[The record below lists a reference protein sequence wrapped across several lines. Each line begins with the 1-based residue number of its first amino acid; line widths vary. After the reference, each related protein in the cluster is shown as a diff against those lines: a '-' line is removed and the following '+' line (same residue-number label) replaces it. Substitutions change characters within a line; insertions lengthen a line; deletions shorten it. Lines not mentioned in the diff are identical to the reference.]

1 MTGVL
6 VGRGMWTKN
15 HAERRPGDGRKRTAC
30 KQDRGWEQ
38 SLCSHPSEE
47 TELHLRFPV
56 PLEPRENKYLRLKPP
71 SPWCFVKAAPAK
83 YTGSLTREADSYPSF
98 DNCLRRCVGF
108 CCTPVWSTPVWSTPV
123 WSTPVWSAPVW
134 SSHEDT
140 DVCSPGLPPRPALPD
155 GHRAPAEPP
164 VPRSSAPLAVSF
176 PRGSVYL
183 PVLLSQLAYPLL
195 PHRLGLYSSVRIS
208 APTLQIGSSAPFFY
222 IPYICANIW
231 YLFFWL
237 ISLCITRSRFIH
249 FIRTDLNAFVFLA
262 E

>member
-56 PLEPRENKYLRLKPP
+56 PLEPRENNYLRLKPP

-140 DVCSPGLPPRPALPD
+140 DVCSPGLPSQMVTERRLSPLCHAAAPHWPSVS
-155 GHRAPAEPP
+155 RAAAYICRCCCLSWPTLFFPTGWVSTP
-164 VPRSSAPLAVSF
+164 LSAS
-176 PRGSVYL
+176 
-183 PVLLSQLAYPLL
+183 LL
-195 PHRLGLYSSVRIS
+195 PPCR
-208 APTLQIGSSAPFFY
+208 
-222 IPYICANIW
+222 
-231 YLFFWL
+231 
-237 ISLCITRSRFIH
+237 
-249 FIRTDLNAFVFLA
+249 
-262 E
+262 